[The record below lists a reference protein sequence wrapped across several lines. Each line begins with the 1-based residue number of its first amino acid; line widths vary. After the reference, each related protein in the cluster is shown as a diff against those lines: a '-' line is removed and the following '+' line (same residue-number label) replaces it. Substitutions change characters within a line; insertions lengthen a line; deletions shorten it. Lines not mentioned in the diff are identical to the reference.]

1 LRERKN
7 IDTKWHGAC
16 SCRHVKCFVR
26 ELRTQGDYIVQFM
39 ARIIRAAK
47 LESRLYEEVET
58 DKDATRQA
66 LVVVLFSSLAASIG
80 ASTYGGMG
88 GLVMGGLGAL
98 LAWYAWIFITYII
111 GAKLFP
117 VSQTSTSYRELWR
130 TLGFASA
137 PGLLRIFGAVPGLTG
152 IAFLVAAVWMLIAA
166 VIAVRQALDYT
177 STVRAAGVCVPGW
190 LVHVFLLFFLLL
202 LLG

>member
-1 LRERKN
+1 M
-7 IDTKWHGAC
+7 
-16 SCRHVKCFVR
+16 
-26 ELRTQGDYIVQFM
+26 QFM

-58 DKDATRQA
+58 DKNATSQA
-66 LVVVLFSSLAASIG
+66 MVVVLLSSLAASIG
-80 ASTYGGMG
+80 VSTHAGLG
-88 GLVMGGLGAL
+88 GLVIVGLVAL
-98 LAWYAWIFITYII
+98 LAWYIWAFLTYII

-117 VSQTSTSYRELWR
+117 VPQTSARRRELWR

-137 PGLLRIFGAVPGLTG
+137 PGVLRIFGAIPGLTG

-166 VIAVRQALDYT
+166 AIAVRQALDYT
-177 STVRAAGVCVPGW
+177 STVRAASVCVPGW
-190 LVHVFLLFFLLL
+190 LVHVFPLFFLLL

>member
-1 LRERKN
+1 
-7 IDTKWHGAC
+7 
-16 SCRHVKCFVR
+16 
-26 ELRTQGDYIVQFM
+26 M

-58 DKDATRQA
+58 DKDAAKQA
-66 LVVVLFSSLAASIG
+66 LVVVLLSSLAASIG
-80 ASTYGGMG
+80 ASTYAGLG
-88 GLVMGGLGAL
+88 GLVMGGLVAL
-98 LAWYAWIFITYII
+98 LAWYLWTFMTYII

-117 VSQTSTSYRELWR
+117 VSQTSTSYQELRR

-152 IAFLVAAVWMLIAA
+152 IAFLVAAVWMLIAT

-190 LVHVFLLFFLLL
+190 LVHVFVLFFLLL

>member
-1 LRERKN
+1 M
-7 IDTKWHGAC
+7 
-16 SCRHVKCFVR
+16 
-26 ELRTQGDYIVQFM
+26 QFM

-47 LESRLYEEVET
+47 LESRLYGEVAT
-58 DKDATRQA
+58 GKDAARQA
-66 LVVVLFSSLAASIG
+66 LVVVLLSSLAAGLG
-80 ASTYGGMG
+80 ASTHAGLG
-88 GLVMGGLGAL
+88 GLVIGGLVAL
-98 LAWYAWIFITYII
+98 LAWYIWTFLIYII

-117 VSQTSTSYRELWR
+117 VSQTSAGHRELWR

-137 PGLLRIFGAVPGLTG
+137 PGVLRVFGAIPGLTG
-152 IAFLVAAVWMLIAA
+152 LAFLVAAVWMLIAA
-166 VIAVRQALDYT
+166 AVAVRQALDYT

>member
-1 LRERKN
+1 
-7 IDTKWHGAC
+7 
-16 SCRHVKCFVR
+16 
-26 ELRTQGDYIVQFM
+26 VQFM
-39 ARIIRAAK
+39 ARTTRAAK
-47 LESRLYEEVET
+47 LESRLYEEVKT
-58 DKDATRQA
+58 DKDATSQA

-80 ASTYGGMG
+80 VSTRAGLG
-88 GLVMGGLGAL
+88 GLVMGGLVAL
-98 LAWYAWIFITYII
+98 LTWYVWLFLTYII

-117 VSQTSTSYRELWR
+117 VSQTSTSHRELWR

-137 PGLLRIFGAVPGLTG
+137 PGVLRVFGAIPGLTG

-166 VIAVRQALDYT
+166 VIAARQALDYT
-177 STVRAAGVCVPGW
+177 STVRAVGVCVPGW

>member
-1 LRERKN
+1 
-7 IDTKWHGAC
+7 
-16 SCRHVKCFVR
+16 
-26 ELRTQGDYIVQFM
+26 VQFM

-47 LESRLYEEVET
+47 LESHLYEEVET

-66 LVVVLFSSLAASIG
+66 LVVVLLSSLAASIG
-80 ASTYGGMG
+80 ASTHAGLD
-88 GLVMGGLGAL
+88 GLVMGGLVAL
-98 LAWYAWIFITYII
+98 FAWYVWTFITYIM

-117 VSQTSTSYRELWR
+117 VSQTSTSHRELWR

-137 PGLLRIFGAVPGLTG
+137 PGVLRIFGAVPGLTG

>member
-1 LRERKN
+1 M
-7 IDTKWHGAC
+7 
-16 SCRHVKCFVR
+16 
-26 ELRTQGDYIVQFM
+26 QFM
-39 ARIIRAAK
+39 ARMIRAAK

-58 DKDATRQA
+58 DKDATGQA
-66 LVVVLFSSLAASIG
+66 LVVVLLSSLAASIG
-80 ASTYGGMG
+80 TSTHAGLG
-88 GLVMGGLGAL
+88 GLVMGGLVAL
-98 LAWYAWIFITYII
+98 FAWYIWAFITYII
-111 GAKLFP
+111 GTKLFP
-117 VSQTSTSYRELWR
+117 VSQVSAGHRELWR

-137 PGLLRIFGAVPGLTG
+137 PGVLRVFGAIPGLTG

-166 VIAVRQALDYT
+166 VMAVRQAFDYT

>member
-1 LRERKN
+1 
-7 IDTKWHGAC
+7 
-16 SCRHVKCFVR
+16 
-26 ELRTQGDYIVQFM
+26 M

-58 DKDATRQA
+58 DKEATRQA
-66 LVVVLFSSLAASIG
+66 LAVVLLSSLAASIG
-80 ASTYGGMG
+80 ASTCGGLG

-117 VSQTSTSYRELWR
+117 VSQTSTSHRELWR

-137 PGLLRIFGAVPGLTG
+137 PGVLRIFGAVPGLTG
-152 IAFLVAAVWMLIAA
+152 IAFLVAAVWMLIAT

>member
-1 LRERKN
+1 
-7 IDTKWHGAC
+7 
-16 SCRHVKCFVR
+16 
-26 ELRTQGDYIVQFM
+26 VQFM

-47 LESRLYEEVET
+47 LQSRLYEEVKT
-58 DKDATRQA
+58 DEDTTIQA
-66 LVVVLFSSLAASIG
+66 LVVVLLSGLYASIG
-80 ASTYGGMG
+80 ASTNAGVGGMVMG
-88 GLVMGGLGAL
+88 GLVAL
-98 LAWYAWIFITYII
+98 LAWYIWTLLTYIL
-111 GAKLFP
+111 GVKLFP
-117 VSQTSTSYRELWR
+117 ISQTSASHRELWR

-137 PGLLRIFGAVPGLTG
+137 PGVLRVFGAIPGFTG
-152 IAFLVAAVWMLIAA
+152 IAFLVAAVWMFIAA